1 MPYGFT
7 CKCKECKE
15 RYVGCHSECDDY
27 KEYRLLIEK
36 AINNR
41 IEESKNAAID
51 VERGQRIRRKKKIK
65 IFER

>member
-15 RYVGCHSECDDY
+15 RYVGCHSVCDDY

-41 IEESKNAAID
+41 IEVSVLTMSK
-51 VERGQRIRRKKKIK
+51 GLIK
-65 IFER
+65 LLEPTEKNVTYSI